1 MIRPP
6 TSRRARWACLRLQII
21 GPLLAAPPKSGELRE
36 RLEELARGN
45 YLHPVTS
52 APTRFGAST
61 LERWYYQ
68 ARNAGDDPMSALE
81 RRGRSDAGQQPSLG
95 AGLRRAIELQY
106 REHPRWSYQLHHDN
120 LVALAALDPEVGT
133 VPSYTTV
140 RRYMKR
146 NGLLKLRKKKRV
158 RGEHLDASA
167 PSVPNVPREMRSF
180 EVEHVHGLWH
190 SDFHEGSRKVLL
202 PSGEWKTPVLL
213 GVLDDYSRLACH
225 LQWYLS
231 ESSETFAH
239 GLSQALQKRGLCR
252 SLITDN
258 GKALTATELEEGLT
272 RLGIV
277 HWTTLPYTPEQNAK
291 IESFWTQVEGRL
303 LPMLENYAELT
314 LELLNRATSAWVEL
328 EYNRARHDEI
338 GVSPLERFQ
347 SGTSVG
353 RNAPSSEEL
362 RRVFRREEQRT
373 QRRSDGTLSVQGV
386 RFEIPS
392 RYRTLLRPT
401 VRYAQWDLSTVDL
414 VDSRTGRW
422 LCGLLPLDRQQNAD
436 GRRSA
441 IEPVYEPSG
450 VEPAAVEDTA
460 PRSSIAPLLR
470 KLMADYAATGLPP
483 AYVPH
488 ATELEKPE

>member
-6 TSRRARWACLRLQII
+6 TNRRARWACLRLQII
-21 GPLLAAPPKSGELRE
+21 GPLLAAPPKAGELRE
-36 RLEELARGN
+36 RLEELASGS

-52 APTRFGAST
+52 TPTHFGAST

-95 AGLRRAIELQY
+95 AALRRAIELQY

-120 LVALAALDPEVGT
+120 LVALAALDRELGS

-146 NGLLKLRKKKRV
+146 NGLLKLRMKRRA
-158 RGEHLDASA
+158 RGEHADMSA
-167 PSVPNVPREMRSF
+167 PHVPREMRSF

-202 PSGEWKTPVLL
+202 PSGEWKTPLLL
-213 GVLDDYSRLACH
+213 GVIDDYSRLCCH

-239 GLSQALQKRGLCR
+239 GLGQALQKRGLCR
-252 SLITDN
+252 SLLTDN
-258 GKALTATELEEGLT
+258 GKALTATEIEQGLT

-291 IESFWTQVEGRL
+291 IESFWGQVEGRL
-303 LPMLENYAELT
+303 MPMLENHAELT

-328 EYNRARHDEI
+328 EYNRSRHDEL
-338 GVSPLERFQ
+338 GTSPLERFQ
-347 SGTSVG
+347 SGVSVG

-362 RRVFRREEQRT
+362 RRSFRREEQRT
-373 QRRSDGTLSVQGV
+373 QRKSDGTLTVQGV

-441 IEPVYEPSG
+441 LEPLYDSSG
-450 VEPAAVEDTA
+450 NEPAVTPDAT
-460 PRSSIAPLLR
+460 PRASIAPLLR

-488 ATELEKPE
+488 PTESEKPE